1 MEGSKGKVLVIDD
14 EPAVARLLG
23 TFLDRAGFS
32 ALSAASAE
40 EAEGL
45 LEREEFDVIVADILL
60 PGRSGL
66 DFLKLVREMELE
78 TPVVLITGEPT
89 LEAAIH
95 AVQAGAYDFLVKPIQ
110 WGHLV
115 QTVARGVEKNKW
127 LREKRRLLE
136 ENRAYQRELE
146 AQNVSLEAAVAERT
160 RELSDYIEQLHRLQ
174 GLLVN
179 SEKLASLGQLTAGI
193 AHEINNPLAFVKSNL
208 GRMREYA
215 HLVLEF
221 LQPLPAALAK
231 LEHSP
236 DPAAAAMAASFL
248 ARAREVDVDYILQD
262 CAVIQGETEQGVDR
276 VVGIIRDLRQ
286 FSHPHPDEERQC
298 DLNEILE
305 SALNLTRPELIARAQ
320 VIREYGRLPRIW
332 ASPRQLGQVFI
343 NLILNAGQALNGQGR
358 IRVRTF
364 QEGDRVAAEIQ
375 DNGPGIPPEIL
386 PKIFDP
392 FFTTKEVGQGT
403 GLGLSIS
410 YGIIQQ
416 HHGTIEAKSEPGQ
429 GATFTVSLP
438 LRPAPAL
445 LQEP

>member
-1 MEGSKGKVLVIDD
+1 MEATRGRVLVIDD
-14 EPAVARLLG
+14 EPAVARLLR
-23 TFLDRAGFS
+23 TFFERAGF
-32 ALSAASAE
+32 AAVSAASAE
-40 EAEGL
+40 EAEEVL
-45 LEREEFDVIVADILL
+45 RREEFDVMVADILL

-66 DFLKLVREMELE
+66 EFLKLLRELGLE
-78 TPVVLITGEPT
+78 TPVVLITGEPS
-89 LEAAIH
+89 LESAVQ

-115 QTVARGVEKNKW
+115 QTVARGAEKNKL
-127 LREKRRLLE
+127 LREKRRLEE

-146 AQNVSLEAAVAERT
+146 TQNSSLEAAVAERT
-160 RELSDYIEQLHRLQ
+160 RELSDYLEQLGRLQ
-174 GLLVN
+174 GILVR

-208 GRMREYA
+208 GRLREYSKA
-215 HLVLEF
+215 VLGV
-221 LQPLPAALAK
+221 LQPWRAALTE
-231 LEHSP
+231 LESSP
-236 DPAAAAMAASFL
+236 DPAAAALAASFL
-248 ARAREVDVDYILQD
+248 ARTREADVDYILQD
-262 CAVIQGETEQGVDR
+262 CGVIIRETEQGVDR
-276 VVGIIRDLRQ
+276 VAAIVRDLRQ
-286 FSHPHPDEERQC
+286 FSQPQAEAEREC
-298 DLNEILE
+298 DLNEIME
-305 SALNLTRPELIARAQ
+305 SSLNLTRSELHQGVQ
-320 VIREYGRLPRIW
+320 VLRDYGRLPRIW
-332 ASPRQLGQVFI
+332 SSPRQLGQVFI

-358 IRVRTF
+358 IQVRTF

-416 HHGTIEAKSEPGQ
+416 HHGTIEAKSHPGH

-438 LRPAPAL
+438 IRPAL
-445 LQEP
+445 SQ